1 MGDYEMSKRKD
12 GQDRG
17 KHALEFKREAV
28 RLVLGGQAVPRA
40 AKILNVPTQTLGN

>member
-1 MGDYEMSKRKD
+1 MENYEMSKRKD

-28 RLVLGGQAVPRA
+28 RLVQGGQAVLGT

>member
-1 MGDYEMSKRKD
+1 MENYEMSKRKD

-17 KHALEFKREAV
+17 KHALEFKREAD
-28 RLVLGGQAVPRA
+28 RLVQGGQAVLRT